1 MRVSGV
7 SQGRLIGFML
17 LVTNLLVHRLFGWAA
32 VDGVRGWVANLP
44 FVVALPLIILAA
56 DLVQYWTHRAYG
68 RSTRW
73 VTA

>member
-32 VDGVRGWVANLP
+32 VDGVRGWVANLGSSSFRVERNVFIWP
-44 FVVALPLIILAA
+44 TPVRT
-56 DLVQYWTHRAYG
+56 DG
-68 RSTRW
+68 R
-73 VTA
+73 VGA

>member
-1 MRVSGV
+1 ML
-7 SQGRLIGFML
+7 LIGFML

-56 DLVQYWTHRAYG
+56 DLVQYWTHRAYS